1 MEKTVYLVDGQRRIS
16 IKLAI
21 SGTYSTGKTT
31 TTEALSIATGIPRS
45 HALTARELLLD
56 VAPGKSLVELN
67 SIELL
72 QLGMRRFEERV
83 RNESQLESFIS
94 DGSVV
99 HEWVYG
105 LARMQLG
112 INPGASAPMRM
123 IKKVSGIGRKAPM
136 QEYTDLFG
144 DVCKDRA
151 ARLYDVYVHLPVE
164 FPLRA
169 DGHRPVS
176 EPFRKLS
183 DDTLLGVVK
192 SLGLPYEVVGGTLE
206 QRLTRIINLFDLPTV
221 MPVEQAIATA
231 RAKVGKAAKA
241 IEDDERIKAAQ
252 RRKSLR
258 RRMAYA
264 LKY

>member
-1 MEKTVYLVDGQRRIS
+1 MYLVDGQRRDS
-16 IKLAI
+16 LKLAI

-31 TTEALSIATGIPRS
+31 TTEALSIVTGIPRT
-45 HALTARELLLD
+45 HALTARQLLLD

-83 RNESQLESFIS
+83 RNESQLDSFIS
-94 DGSVV
+94 DGSVI

-105 LARMQLG
+105 VARMQLG
-112 INPGASAPMRM
+112 INPGASLPLRV
-123 IKKVSGIGRKAPM
+123 IKKIAGIGRKAAM

-144 DVCKDRA
+144 EVCKDRA
-151 ARLYDVYVHLPVE
+151 AKLYDVYVHLPVE

-183 DDTLLGVVK
+183 DDTLLQVVK
-192 SLGLPYEVVGGTLE
+192 SLGLPYEIVGGTLE
-206 QRLTRIINLFDLPTV
+206 ERLTKIVELFDLPTV
-221 MPVEQAIATA
+221 MPVAEAVETA
-231 RAKVGKAAKA
+231 RAKVGTATEA
-241 IEDDERIKAAQ
+241 IEDDERVKAAQ
-252 RRKSLR
+252 RQKSLR
-258 RRMAYA
+258 RRLAYT
-264 LKY
+264 LRY